1 MNQAFEPSGL
11 NDDHAMTAFGEF
23 RDECRRRELRLS
35 FAICD
40 VGGNIILSHRMV
52 GAQLG
57 SLALAVDKAYTA
69 VAFEHPTS
77 AWAESSTPGH
87 SDWGLAH
94 TLGGRV
100 TVFPGGV
107 PIFRDGQLVG
117 GIGVSGTKATTDE
130 EIATAVVH
138 ALGCEVH
145 P

>member
-1 MNQAFEPSGL
+1 MNQAFDPSAL
-11 NDDHAMTAFGEF
+11 SDDHAMTALGEF
-23 RDECRRRELRLS
+23 RDECRRRALRIS
-35 FAICD
+35 FAMTD
-40 VGGNIILSHRMV
+40 RGGNVVLSHRMV

-57 SLALAVDKAYTA
+57 SLGLAIDKAYTA

-77 AWAESSTPGH
+77 AWTESSAPGQ

-107 PIFRDGQLVG
+107 PIFRNGQLVG